1 VIGLWSTVAATDP
14 AGHGHDL
21 LIFWVNI
28 LVLVAVSHL
37 FGLAMRRVGMP
48 SVVGALLAGL
58 VLGPSVFGVVWKSG
72 FEWFLPEIGQGAQ
85 WTLLAAVSWVG
96 VALLLVVTGFETD
109 LGLITKLGRSALLVT
124 AGSLVVPL
132 IGGIVVGLL
141 LPSLFL
147 GEDAERLTFT
157 LFVALALAVSS
168 LAVVA
173 KILSE
178 LGLMRRDFGQI
189 TVAAGMANDVIGW
202 ILLGVFTGLA
212 TSGGVSAGQVLATL
226 GGIAAFGVLAL
237 TVGQRLVDLL
247 LRQVRRTGGS
257 LAAAL
262 GVAIVTMLVFGVA
275 TEWLKVEAVLGAFV
289 AGVVLHRSRFQH
301 DDVIHHLEGL
311 TNALFA
317 PVFFATAGLQVDL
330 RLLNNAEALWW
341 ALIVLAVAIVF
352 KFAGAYGGARLAGR
366 THRAGLA
373 LGGAG
378 LALGAGLNARGTLEI
393 VIATV
398 GLSVGVFSP
407 TAFSVIVLVPVLTS
421 LFASATLRGVVNNWQ
436 GTPDEQER
444 LGREQALSRNLV
456 VRTSRLLLPSR
467 GGPESIAAAQVL
479 HFAWPIEAGAT
490 VLTVGDR
497 DAEIDITPLRN
508 VLHDRAL
515 EHRRVRK
522 EDPVRAIID
531 ESRLGFGVIGLGAQD
546 YADTMQVISPLV
558 DGVLSESPIPVV
570 VVRRARN
577 LDRPLPGAF
586 SRAVVPVTGSPVSRA
601 AQEVAFNLSA
611 QLGTEL
617 HLTHVNTVRSE
628 PPGLPSLFSR
638 RMIARSG
645 SIVGVQVVAQAEEL
659 AIELGATT
667 RTTVMDGTSPAEEI
681 LNLARNIEADLVVMG
696 ANLRRVGDRPFL
708 GHRVEQV
715 LRDCD
720 ATVVVV
726 LIPFDL

>member
-1 VIGLWSTVAATDP
+1 MGVWSTVAATDP
-14 AGHGHDL
+14 AGHGQDL
-21 LIFWVNI
+21 LVFWVNI
-28 LVLVAVSHL
+28 LVLVGVSHL
-37 FGLAMRRVGMP
+37 IGLVMRKVGMP

-72 FEWFLPEIGQGAQ
+72 FEWFLPEIGQGVQ
-85 WTLLAAVSWVG
+85 WTMLAAVSWVG

-132 IGGIVVGLL
+132 IGGVVVGLL

-189 TVAAGMANDVIGW
+189 TVAAGMANDVVGW
-202 ILLGVFTGLA
+202 IMLGVFTGLA

-226 GGIAAFGVLAL
+226 GGIAVFGLLAL

-262 GVAIVTMLVFGVA
+262 AVAIVTMLVFGVA

-301 DDVIHHLEGL
+301 EDVIHHLEGL

-341 ALIVLAVAIVF
+341 ALVVLAVAIVF

-366 THRAGLA
+366 THR
-373 LGGAG
+373 AG

-497 DAEIDITPLRN
+497 DAEEDITPLRN
-508 VLHDRAL
+508 VLHDRSL
-515 EHRRVRK
+515 EHRRVRHD
-522 EDPVRAIID
+522 DPVGAIID
-531 ESRLGFGVIGLGAQD
+531 ESRLGFGAIGVGAQD
-546 YADTMQVISPLV
+546 YVDTHQVISPLV

-617 HLTHVNTVRSE
+617 HLTHVNTTWGE
-628 PPGLPSLFSR
+628 PVGLPSLFSR
-638 RMIARSG
+638 RMIPRIG
-645 SIVGVQVVAQAEEL
+645 PNVGERVVEQAM
-659 AIELGATT
+659 AFADELGATS
-667 RTTVMDGTSPAEEI
+667 RAAVLEGSSPAEEI
-681 LNLARNIEADLVVMG
+681 LRLVQDIEADLVVMG
-696 ANLRRVGDRPFL
+696 AHLRRVGDRPFL